1 MSNFY
6 ARYVP
11 PTKKAKPAAE
21 PAAQLNGPTKRKLPE
36 QDLALREPKKPRSAS
51 VAELKNDGFGVKRF
65 VPQAKK
71 SRNDPVT
78 KPQPESASAHAEAG
92 QVSPVGRDVLEKYR
106 VTGTAKKINAEA
118 DVWLRRPVQNGTPKI
133 ETQHPAEPTKE
144 PRLKK
149 TKKKRKEKAEDT
161 TKVSETVND
170 TVGANEKLSENG
182 FAKHTSVRDRFT
194 EARKKSEQHQSPATE
209 NDAQDTEKP
218 ELHGLEPLPQPPEV
232 EKPHE
237 VPSYSTLPPWLA
249 RGGRISQDTQVTFA
263 SIGLDD
269 TLLANLKN
277 NGLEM
282 TLPVQSAVI
291 PLLCKGDTRHD
302 GDLAVAAATG
312 SGKTLAYVL
321 PMIQVLKNLAMTKL
335 RGVIVVPT
343 RELVKQVLETFNLY
357 SEGTTLRAAAA
368 LGSRSIKE
376 ESEALIE
383 GYDVYDEEA
392 YTQQE
397 SKNLDWQE
405 LSLSELFERAKD
417 EARQAPNH
425 VTKYRSK
432 VDVLICTPGRLVE
445 HLQNTKG
452 FSLDDIQW
460 LVIDEVD
467 RLLNESYQE
476 WIEIVMPALQSRG
489 ATILQDEV
497 LQRMGLEL
505 PPRRITK
512 VILSATMT
520 QDISKLN
527 SLNLR
532 NPRLLILDS
541 GNPEES
547 QNVAAAPEQ
556 ASEPSQDATGTF
568 QLPSTLTEM
577 AVLVGDGS
585 DKPLHLLQ
593 LLQTRIARAELPLT
607 NGTAAHDSDTSS
619 SDSSDDTSSD
629 SDSDSDSDSGSDS
642 SSSSSSSSTSPQSK
656 KTNPSLPAPS
666 KYPSTLIFTH
676 STSAAPRLARL
687 LALLLPSLES
697 TTAVLTRSTAS
708 SASSRRALKGFR
720 AGTTSILITTD
731 RASRGL
737 DIPNIEHVINYDVP
751 GSLEG
756 YVHRVGR
763 TARAGKIGTAWT
775 LVEHRQ
781 GRWFDGEIGKGRV
794 KRKGK
799 IVKFTLDGVGKG
811 EMKARYEEALK
822 RLGEEVEG
830 G

>member
-11 PTKKAKPAAE
+11 PTKKAKTTAE
-21 PAAQLNGPTKRKLPE
+21 PAAQLNGPTKRKLPAQ
-36 QDLALREPKKPRSAS
+36 QDLALPESKKPRSAS
-51 VAELKNDGFGVKRF
+51 VAELKSDGFGVKRF

-71 SRNDPVT
+71 SRNELGT
-78 KPQPESASAHAEAG
+78 KPKPESASAHAEAG
-92 QVSPVGRDVLEKYR
+92 QDSPAGRDVLEKYR
-106 VTGTAKKINAEA
+106 VTGAAKKKNAEA
-118 DVWLRRPVQNGTPKI
+118 DVQLRRPVQKDTPKV
-133 ETQHPAEPTKE
+133 ETQHPPEPTKE
-144 PRLKK
+144 PKPKK

-161 TKVSETVND
+161 TDVARTVN
-170 TVGANEKLSENG
+170 GGNEESSENG
-182 FAKHTSVRDRFT
+182 FAKHASMRNRFT
-194 EARKKSEQHQSPATE
+194 EARKKSEQHQPTATE
-209 NDAQDTEKP
+209 SGAHEISKP
-218 ELHGLEPLPQPPEV
+218 DLHGLEPLPQPPEV
-232 EKPHE
+232 EKPYE
-237 VPSYSTLPPWLA
+237 PPSYSTLTSWLA
-249 RGGRISQDTQVTFA
+249 KADRISQDTQVTFA
-263 SIGLDD
+263 SIGFDD
-269 TLLANLKN
+269 TLLANLNN
-277 NGLEM
+277 NGLKM
-282 TLPVQSAVI
+282 TMPIQSAVI
-291 PLLCKGDTRHD
+291 PLLCKGDTEHD

-312 SGKTLAYVL
+312 SGKTLAYIL
-321 PMIQVLKNLAMTKL
+321 PMIKGLKSLATTKL

-357 SEGTTLRAAAA
+357 SEGTSLRAAAA
-368 LGSRSIKE
+368 LGSRSIRE
-376 ESEALIE
+376 ESETLIE
-383 GYDVYDEEA
+383 SYDTYDAET
-392 YTQQE
+392 YTQEQ
-397 SKNLDWQE
+397 SKKVDWAE
-405 LSLSELFERAKD
+405 LSMIELFERAKD
-417 EARQAPNH
+417 GARQAPNH
-425 VTKYRSK
+425 ITRYRSK

-452 FSLDDIQW
+452 FSLDDVQW

-476 WIEIVMPALQSRG
+476 WIEVVMPALQSRG

-497 LQRMGLEL
+497 LQRMSLEL

-527 SLNLR
+527 SLNLQ

-541 GNPEES
+541 GNSEES
-547 QNVAAAPEQ
+547 QNLEVSREPV
-556 ASEPSQDATGTF
+556 SEPSQDATGTF

-577 AVLVGDGS
+577 AVSVGDGS

-593 LLQTRIARAELPLT
+593 LLQTRIARADVPLA

-619 SDSSDDTSSD
+619 SDSADDTSSD
-629 SDSDSDSDSGSDS
+629 SDSDS

-656 KTNPSLPAPS
+656 ETKASLQVPS

-676 STSAAPRLARL
+676 STSSAPRLARL
-687 LALLLPSLES
+687 LALLHPSLDS

-720 AGTTSILITTD
+720 AGTISILITTD

-737 DIPNIEHVINYDVP
+737 DISNIEHVINYDVP

-763 TARAGKIGTAWT
+763 TARAGKMGTAWT
-775 LVEHRQ
+775 LIEHRQ
-781 GRWFDGEIGKGRV
+781 GRWFEGEIGKVKV
-794 KRKGK
+794 KRNGK
-799 IVKFTLDGVGKG
+799 IMKVTLDGVGKG
-811 EMKARYEEALK
+811 EMRARYEEALK
-822 RLGEEVEG
+822 QLGEEVEG

>member
-11 PTKKAKPAAE
+11 PTKKAKTTAE
-21 PAAQLNGPTKRKLPE
+21 PAAQLNGSTKRKLSE

-71 SRNDPVT
+71 SGNNQVT

-92 QVSPVGRDVLEKYR
+92 QVFPAGRDVLEKYR

-118 DVWLRRPVQNGTPKI
+118 DVQLRRPVQNDTPKI
-133 ETQHPAEPTKE
+133 KTQHLAEPTKE
-144 PRLKK
+144 PKLKK
-149 TKKKRKEKAEDT
+149 TKKKRKEKAEE
-161 TKVSETVND
+161 KNGISETVNG
-170 TVGANEKLSENG
+170 TNGTNEKSSEDG
-182 FAKHTSVRDRFT
+182 FAKHTAVRDRFT
-194 EARKKSEQHQSPATE
+194 EARKKSEQHESTATE
-209 NDAQDTEKP
+209 HNAQETSKP
-218 ELHGLEPLPQPPEV
+218 ELHGLEPLPQPHEV
-232 EKPHE
+232 ETPYE
-237 VPSYSTLPPWLA
+237 APSYSTLPSWLA
-249 RGGRISQDTQVTFA
+249 RADRIPQDTPVTFA
-263 SIGLDD
+263 SIGFDGPM
-269 TLLANLKN
+269 LANLKN

-282 TLPVQSAVI
+282 TMPIQSAVI

-321 PMIQVLKNLAMTKL
+321 PMIKALKDLATKKL

-343 RELVKQVLETFNLY
+343 RELVKQVLETFNVY
-357 SEGTTLRAAAA
+357 SEGTSLRAVAA
-368 LGSRSIKE
+368 LGSRLIKE

-383 GYDVYDEEA
+383 SYDMYDEEA
-392 YTQQE
+392 YTHQE
-397 SKNLDWQE
+397 SKIVDWQE
-405 LSLSELFERAKD
+405 LSLAELFERAKD
-417 EARQAPNH
+417 GIRQAPHH
-425 VTKYRSK
+425 VTRYRSK
-432 VDVLICTPGRLVE
+432 VDLLICTPGRLVE
-445 HLQNTKG
+445 HLQNTEG

-476 WIEIVMPALQSRG
+476 WIEVVMPALQSRG
-489 ATILQDEV
+489 ATRLQDEV
-497 LQRMGLEL
+497 LQKMGLEL

-541 GNPEES
+541 GNSEES
-547 QNVAAAPEQ
+547 ENMAAAREQ
-556 ASEPSQDATGTF
+556 ASEPTQDATGTF

-593 LLQTRIARAELPLT
+593 LLQTRIARAEVSLT

-629 SDSDSDSDSGSDS
+629 SGSDSGSDS

-656 KTNPSLPAPS
+656 ETKPGLQAPS

-676 STSAAPRLARL
+676 SSSAAPRLARL

-708 SASSRRALKGFR
+708 SASSRRALKSFR
-720 AGTTSILITTD
+720 AGATSILITTD
-731 RASRGL
+731 RAARGL
-737 DIPNIEHVINYDVP
+737 DISNIEHVINYDVP
-751 GSLEG
+751 GSLEA

-763 TARAGKIGTAWT
+763 TARAGKMGTAWT

-799 IVKFTLDGVGKG
+799 IVKVTLDGVGKN
-811 EMKARYEEALK
+811 EMKTRYEEALK
-822 RLGEEVEG
+822 RLGEEVQG